1 MPHPPLV
8 LRNML
13 APRMSSVNV
22 KGLRETEESYSVLF
36 TPVAT
41 LPISMKISSGNY
53 TKCVP
58 WSEIPGPN
66 DFRVRFLSLVL
77 SMVWVTCFSQ
87 SHTVSRT
94 FCSLCLKLNFS
105 AISVSRFS
113 SSCCP
118 KTRQLHS
125 SSFL

>member
-1 MPHPPLV
+1 MVAGGWRVVRAASQERVPHPLPV

-22 KGLRETEESYSVLF
+22 KGLRQTEESYSVLF

-41 LPISMKISSGNY
+41 LPISMKISSGTY

-66 DFRVRFLSLVL
+66 ITFACVFDLGMHVYGVRGQFFPMINVL
-77 SMVWVTCFSQ
+77 KVGL
-87 SHTVSRT
+87 
-94 FCSLCLKLNFS
+94 LCD
-105 AISVSRFS
+105 V
-113 SSCCP
+113 
-118 KTRQLHS
+118 
-125 SSFL
+125 

>member
-1 MPHPPLV
+1 
-8 LRNML
+8 ML

-22 KGLRETEESYSVLF
+22 KGLRQTEERYSVLF

-41 LPISMKISSGNY
+41 LPISMKISSGNF

-66 DFRVRFLSLVL
+66 LTFGSVFDLVL

-94 FCSLCLKLNFS
+94 FCGLCLKLNFS
-105 AISVSRFS
+105 VMFQ
-113 SSCCP
+113 P
-118 KTRQLHS
+118 
-125 SSFL
+125 